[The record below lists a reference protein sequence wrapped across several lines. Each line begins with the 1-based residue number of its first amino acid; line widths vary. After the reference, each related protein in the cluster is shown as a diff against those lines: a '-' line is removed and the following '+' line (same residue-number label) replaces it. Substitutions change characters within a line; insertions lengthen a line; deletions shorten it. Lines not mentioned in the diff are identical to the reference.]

1 MAVRGTE
8 ISRWRAKRH
17 SESNQALSR
26 TQVMN
31 RYTTASASFCGAFTV
46 TLYYFLFKST
56 ATLGDRNLPQH
67 VSPRCLC
74 RISDNGY
81 AYSCPDVMFPSGF
94 TTNECN
100 MLATRQRATNYLFHT
115 YNDNG
120 QPVESAQRTNSF
132 RSSSLG
138 FKSVS
143 APTVNK
149 MMSPLGITNRSLS
162 SSKRVRSSVLSRRSE
177 KDNRTTAPRR
187 ESLVHEK
194 EATIDDSSTVII
206 IRSLDRDLSPSA
218 RLERYLI
225 SLQRAGYLTSA
236 KKNWRENAS
245 VELIRR
251 ITKNGEITLKSKFPP
266 HPPVYLFDRTI
277 KDSPFDNKNRR

>member
-1 MAVRGTE
+1 MHFSFEWISKMPLNDFASRGIQCHGMEFRIQGRARSTIPRVRRG
-8 ISRWRAKRH
+8 
-17 SESNQALSR
+17 
-26 TQVMN
+26 
-31 RYTTASASFCGAFTV
+31 ASSSHGS
-46 TLYYFLFKST
+46 KDNK

-206 IRSLDRDLSPSA
+206 IRSLNRDLSPSA

-236 KKNWRENAS
+236 KKKLEGKCFGRVN
-245 VELIRR
+245 
-251 ITKNGEITLKSKFPP
+251 
-266 HPPVYLFDRTI
+266 
-277 KDSPFDNKNRR
+277 

>member
-17 SESNQALSR
+17 SESNQTLSR

-46 TLYYFLFKST
+46 KLYYFLFKST

-67 VSPRCLC
+67 VSQRCLC

-100 MLATRQRATNYLFHT
+100 MLATRQRATNYLFHN

-245 VELIRR
+245 VELIRG

>member
-46 TLYYFLFKST
+46 KLYYFLFKST

-206 IRSLDRDLSPSA
+206 IRSLDRDVSPSA

-245 VELIRR
+245 VELIRG